1 MGDFQAGGPKRA
13 ASTRQFGGY
22 AGRTLPREP
31 NVEREG
37 AKEGLERTIAG
48 LFYRRSVV
56 VGGGILTI
64 LLNKYVMIKVLTK
77 YKSGTS
83 SAGGTSNSAG
93 ARKSKGSGKCRFR
106 IIMGDFRS
114 SC

>member
-1 MGDFQAGGPKRA
+1 MGDFQAGGRKRA

-22 AGRTLPREP
+22 AGRTLSREP

-77 YKSGTS
+77 YKSGTG
-83 SAGGTSNSAG
+83 SAGASSKGG
-93 ARKSKGSGKCRFR
+93 ARKSKSSGKCRFR